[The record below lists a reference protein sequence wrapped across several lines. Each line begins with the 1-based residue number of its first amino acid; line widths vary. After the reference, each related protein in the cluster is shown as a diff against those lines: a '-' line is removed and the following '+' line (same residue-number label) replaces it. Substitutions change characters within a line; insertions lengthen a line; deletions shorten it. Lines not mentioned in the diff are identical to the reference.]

1 MTAAEACEACGRPLG
16 LTARNE
22 DPSTS
27 HDAGRMAAECEGKVR
42 DVRPNT
48 QRHKLLLAYMRC
60 LGPDIGIVSISDE
73 QAASLADLHYQ
84 GTCWW
89 KRCSELR
96 QGGFIRV
103 VGHGEGSNGAAVQRC
118 VLTGKGLAKL
128 RELAS

>member
-96 QGGFIRV
+96 QGGFIEPTGQVEGFSGATVRV
-103 VGHGEGSNGAAVQRC
+103 CTITE
-118 VLTGKGLAKL
+118 KGIAKL

>member
-1 MTAAEACEACGRPLG
+1 MATEVCEACGRPLG
-16 LTARNE
+16 LTARDE

-27 HDAGRMAAECEGKVR
+27 HDAGRAGAERESKVL
-42 DVRPNT
+42 DVRPGT
-48 QRHKLLLAYMRC
+48 QRAKLLAAYGRNSFTT
-60 LGPDIGIVSISDE
+60 LSDE
-73 QAASLADLHYQ
+73 QAAALADLHYQ
-84 GTCWW
+84 GICWW

-118 VLTGKGLAKL
+118 GLTGKGLAKL

>member
-1 MTAAEACEACGRPLG
+1 MAAEVCEACGRPLG
-16 LTARNE
+16 LTARDD

-27 HDAGRMAAECEGKVR
+27 HDAGRAVAEREGKVL
-42 DVRPNT
+42 DVRPGT
-48 QRHKLLLAYMRC
+48 QRHKLLAVYARLDW
-60 LGPDIGIVSISDE
+60 GSSISDE
-73 QAASLADLHYQ
+73 QAASMADLHYQ
-84 GTCWW
+84 GVCWW

-118 VLTGKGLAKL
+118 GLTGKGLAKL

>member
-1 MTAAEACEACGRPLG
+1 MATEVCEACGRPLG
-16 LTARNE
+16 PTARDD

-27 HDAGRMAAECEGKVR
+27 HDAGRAVAERESKVL
-42 DVRPNT
+42 DVRPGT
-48 QRHKLLLAYMRC
+48 QRAKLLAAYGRNSFTT
-60 LGPDIGIVSISDE
+60 LSDE

-84 GTCWW
+84 GICWW

>member
-1 MTAAEACEACGRPLG
+1 MAADACETCGRPLG
-16 LTARNE
+16 LTARDE

-27 HDAGRMAAECEGKVR
+27 HDAGRAVAGREGKVVI
-42 DVRPNT
+42 VRAGT
-48 QRHKLLLAYMRC
+48 QRHKLLRAYHSLEWGMA
-60 LGPDIGIVSISDE
+60 ISDE

-84 GTCWW
+84 GICWW

-103 VGHGEGSNGAAVQRC
+103 VGYGEGSNGAAVQRC

>member
-1 MTAAEACEACGRPLG
+1 MAADVCEACGRPLG
-16 LTARNE
+16 LTARDE

-27 HDAGRMAAECEGKVR
+27 HDAGRAVAEREGKVL
-42 DVRPNT
+42 DVGANT
-48 QRHKLLLAYMRC
+48 QRHRLLKVYGR
-60 LGPDIGIVSISDE
+60 DIQSALSDE
-73 QAASLADLHYQ
+73 AAASLADLHYQ
-84 GTCWW
+84 GVCWW

>member
-1 MTAAEACEACGRPLG
+1 MATEACEACGRPLG
-16 LTARNE
+16 LTARDE

-27 HDAGRMAAECEGKVR
+27 HDAGRAVAERESKVL
-42 DVRPNT
+42 DVRPGT
-48 QRHKLLLAYMRC
+48 QRAKLLAAYGRNSFTT
-60 LGPDIGIVSISDE
+60 LSDE

-84 GTCWW
+84 GICWW

-118 VLTGKGLAKL
+118 GLTGKGLAKL